1 MEVDPRSERS
11 IQYDVLEIFLTL
23 ESKWQPHKPLQL
35 ANDEDTERSK
45 YDL

>member
-1 MEVDPRSERS
+1 MEVDPRRERC

-23 ESKWQPHKPLQL
+23 ESKWQPHKPLLL
-35 ANDEDTERSK
+35 ANDEDTKRSE